1 MEIRMP
7 NNSFEDLNGKVCAIT
22 GGAGVIG
29 VALSKG
35 LASVG
40 VKVAVLDISKEL
52 ADKAAAE
59 IRSSGINS
67 VGVEADVLNRES
79 LEKAKA
85 VINIE
90 LGKINILINCAGGN
104 SPKATTAFEF
114 ISKDNINE
122 LGKTFY
128 GLDIEGFRKV
138 FDLNFLGT
146 VLPTMILTKDMI
158 DNGGGCVINISS
170 MNSFRPL
177 TKIPAYSA
185 AKASINNLTEW
196 LAVHLAKVN
205 IRVNAIA
212 PGFFLTN
219 QNRFLLTDEK
229 TGELTSRGNKIISGT
244 PMGKFGEPE
253 DLQGTLL
260 YLVSDLAKFVTGVI
274 IPVDGGF
281 NAYSG
286 V

>member
-1 MEIRMP
+1 MDKI
-7 NNSFEDLNGKVCAIT
+7 SFDYLKGKVCVIT
-22 GGAGVIG
+22 GGGGIIG
-29 VALSKG
+29 KSLSEG

-40 VKVAVLDISKEL
+40 VKMAITDLAKDL
-52 ADKAAAE
+52 ADNVASH
-59 IRSSGINS
+59 IRKEYGVQT
-67 VGVEADVLNRES
+67 VGVECSVLDKDS
-79 LEKAKA
+79 LLKAKEL
-85 VINIE
+85 INKE
-90 LGKINILINCAGGN
+90 LGKIDLLINCAGGN
-104 SPKATTAFEF
+104 SPEATTQVEF
-114 ISKDNINE
+114 IDKDTVGN
-122 LGKTFY
+122 LDKTFF

-146 VLPTMILTKDMI
+146 ILPTMVFTTDMI
-158 DNGGGCVINISS
+158 EKGSGAILNISS
-170 MNSFRPL
+170 MNSFHPL

-185 AKASINNLTEW
+185 AKASINNFTEW

-205 IRVNAIA
+205 IRVNAVA

-229 TGELTSRGNKIISGT
+229 TGNLTPRGNKILTST

-253 DLQGTLL
+253 DLQGVTL
-260 YLVSDLAKFVTGVI
+260 YLLSDLAKFVTGVV
-274 IPVDGGF
+274 IPIDGGF

>member
-79 LEKAKA
+79 LENAKTA
-85 VINIE
+85 INKE
-90 LGKINILINCAGGN
+90 FGKINILINCAGGN